1 LYQITNLDDK
11 NEYEDD
17 DGTFLTLVEDRKRD
31 SMVNILPLSRLSNS
45 SAHRRSI
52 STSSIAA
59 ANGSED
65 GMTADQ
71 KPNQSPFMWQ
81 FESQPRSTGSP
92 TPSFKARRRR
102 AAKLA
107 RFFGVGYH
115 DLSGS
120 TGFPVTASTTPSRG
134 EVAESRLNH
143 PAVYTEPPSSMSV
156 DVKMSGPAR
165 FWGIM
170 DGRQNMQDATVGD
183 VISKLREMKAK

>member
-1 LYQITNLDDK
+1 MYQITNSDDK

-17 DGTFLTLVEDRKRD
+17 DGTLVTLVEDRKQD
-31 SMVNILPLSRLSNS
+31 SLVNILPLSRLSNS
-45 SAHRRSI
+45 SAHRRPI

-59 ANGSED
+59 ANNSED
-65 GMTADQ
+65 GITAGQ
-71 KPNQSPFMWQ
+71 KPNQSPFVWQ
-81 FESQPRSTGSP
+81 IESQPRSTGSP

-120 TGFPVTASTTPSRG
+120 TGFPVAASTTPWG
-134 EVAESRLNH
+134 EVAESQHNH
-143 PAVYTEPPSSMSV
+143 PDIYTEPPSSMSV